1 MRRLV
6 AGFSV
11 ALLLTGCASFGP
23 STPPPLRTLDYLHD
37 DLGSLLI
44 AYDLPRGIGPV
55 DGPQALSFDVGGPT
69 PKHIKA
75 VLAQA
80 DADEVT
86 GNLPPPATGRAYYLY
101 DFAPADQAAIRAVQQ
116 AARAGNVAAPD
127 VKMTLAPRLC
137 RSEATVDLK
146 QVTVSVL
153 VALPG
158 GRPLAPLIDHQL
170 LADQMA
176 QSGGPNLPAC
186 S

>member
-1 MRRLV
+1 MRQLI

-11 ALLLTGCASFGP
+11 ALLLAGCASFGP

-55 DGPQALSFDVGGPT
+55 DGPQTVSFDIAGPT
-69 PKHIKA
+69 PRHVKA
-75 VLAQA
+75 ALAQA
-80 DADEVT
+80 DADEVA
-86 GNLPPPATGRAYYLY
+86 GNLPPPASGRAYYLY
-101 DFAPADQAAIRAVQQ
+101 DFGPPDQTAIRAAQQ
-116 AARAGNVAAPD
+116 AARAGNLQNTD
-127 VKMTLAPRLC
+127 LKLTLAPRLC

-158 GRPLAPLIDHQL
+158 GRALAPLIDHQL
-170 LADQMA
+170 LDQSSA
-176 QSGGPNLPAC
+176 ASLPAC